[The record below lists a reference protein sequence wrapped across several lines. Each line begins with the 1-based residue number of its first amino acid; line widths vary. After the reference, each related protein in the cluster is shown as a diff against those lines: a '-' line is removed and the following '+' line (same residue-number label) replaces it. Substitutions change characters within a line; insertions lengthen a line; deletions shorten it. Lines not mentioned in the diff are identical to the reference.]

1 MIGAGPRGTSVLERL
16 LANWVPEGPD
26 ASLHIDVIDPY
37 PAGPGHVWQPGQSRL
52 FLMNTQ
58 SFYPTVIP
66 EDPDLAPP
74 LAGHT
79 FDRWR
84 ELQREQPH
92 PSLTA
97 EERAELAGLDTADF
111 PSRALYGRYL
121 RATLEELLARLPAG
135 VTVDFHSTTA
145 TSVRHAAGLGDAAGA
160 AAGDGSAGR
169 GRFDVELADGAVLTV
184 DSVVLAL
191 GHLES
196 RLNPE
201 QRELQAAAEEFGLL
215 YLPPAAPAD
224 VDWSLVPAVKPVL
237 VRGMG
242 LNFFDAMG
250 QLTEGRGGR
259 FLPGADGGLSYLP
272 SGREPLIIAASRRGT
287 PYRAKATLAGYY
299 PDAVTLRYCTENA
312 LAKFAEAGIRP
323 AFDHDLWPLLHRDAL
338 WAYYSTL
345 ARSQPGAILTAP
357 KEFLT
362 ALEEALRPHAHSAAK
377 WEDLVDSVLEIHL
390 RPAHRLNLLGLA
402 APLAGRSFASRAEL
416 DDAVVDYLLDDARR
430 SALGEDDP
438 VKMTIGALHHGRAV
452 LKTAVADGGITDES
466 WVAGLRGWFE
476 AFVEGLAS
484 GPPALRAEQLAA
496 LVRAGVVRFVGPDP
510 QVRRGP
516 QGEGLHGGVALGGEQ
531 YGQRRRRGRQRRR
544 HGRGAGASQQ
554 GRCQRVT
561 AAGAVAR
568 RRPGPAPAHDDGG
581 GISGADVRAGRRP
594 ASLPAARRKRLGDR
608 RPLRPRAAAVRR
620 AVGNGHCGRG
630 PAEERTRVPQRPA
643 HAAGRR
649 RDCPGYSRALVER
662 CPRLTRTEHAPRPG
676 WAVDIFAVCPSL
688 RPGGGHAQRVEPG
701 SILRVSERSLRLRI
715 QSEGLTLGRILA
727 NASAAYMTVFIATKV
742 ARTANQWV
750 CNSASGNSSPAG
762 TAMAILLMIV
772 PLPWF
777 RADGHG

>member
-58 SFYPTVIP
+58 SFYSTVIP

-362 ALEEALRPHAHSAAK
+362 ALEGALRPHAHSAAK

-510 QVRRGP
+510 KFGVDRKAKAFTAVSPWVGNNTDNAAGEVVNAVAMVEALAPANKVAVNESPLLEQLLA
-516 QGEGLHGGVALGGEQ
+516 EGLVRPRLMMTVEGSPVPTSGLDVAPHPYRPLGANGSVTEGLYVLGLQ
-531 YGQRRRRGRQRRR
+531 LSAVQWGTAIAAEARQKSGPVYRSGQRTLRD
-544 HGRGAGASQQ
+544 ADEI
-554 GRCQRVT
+554 
-561 AAGAVAR
+561 AR
-568 RRPGPAPAHDDGG
+568 A
-581 GISGADVRAGRRP
+581 I
-594 ASLPAARRKRLGDR
+594 
-608 RPLRPRAAAVRR
+608 
-620 AVGNGHCGRG
+620 
-630 PAEERTRVPQRPA
+630 
-643 HAAGRR
+643 
-649 RDCPGYSRALVER
+649 
-662 CPRLTRTEHAPRPG
+662 
-676 WAVDIFAVCPSL
+676 
-688 RPGGGHAQRVEPG
+688 
-701 SILRVSERSLRLRI
+701 
-715 QSEGLTLGRILA
+715 LGR
-727 NASAAYMTVFIATKV
+727 
-742 ARTANQWV
+742 
-750 CNSASGNSSPAG
+750 
-762 TAMAILLMIV
+762 
-772 PLPWF
+772 
-777 RADGHG
+777 

>member
-1 MIGAGPRGTSVLERL
+1 M
-16 LANWVPEGPD
+16 
-26 ASLHIDVIDPY
+26 
-37 PAGPGHVWQPGQSRL
+37 
-52 FLMNTQ
+52 
-58 SFYPTVIP
+58 
-66 EDPDLAPP
+66 
-74 LAGHT
+74 
-79 FDRWR
+79 
-84 ELQREQPH
+84 
-92 PSLTA
+92 
-97 EERAELAGLDTADF
+97 
-111 PSRALYGRYL
+111 
-121 RATLEELLARLPAG
+121 
-135 VTVDFHSTTA
+135 
-145 TSVRHAAGLGDAAGA
+145 
-160 AAGDGSAGR
+160 
-169 GRFDVELADGAVLTV
+169 
-184 DSVVLAL
+184 VLAL

-299 PDAVTLRYCTENA
+299 PDAVTLRYCTESA

-377 WEDLVDSVLEIHL
+377 WEDLVDSVLDIHL

-510 QVRRGP
+510 KFGVDRKAKVFTAVSPWVGNTTDDAAGEVVTAVAMVEALAPANKVTVNESPLLEQLLA
-516 QGEGLHGGVALGGEQ
+516 EGLVRPRLMMTVEGSPVPTTGLDVAPHPYRPLGANGSVTEGLYVLGLQ
-531 YGQRRRRGRQRRR
+531 LSAVQWGTAIAAEARQKSGPVYRSGQRTLR
-544 HGRGAGASQQ
+544 
-554 GRCQRVT
+554 
-561 AAGAVAR
+561 
-568 RRPGPAPAHDDGG
+568 D
-581 GISGADVRAGRRP
+581 ADEIA
-594 ASLPAARRKRLGDR
+594 
-608 RPLRPRAAAVRR
+608 R
-620 AVGNGHCGRG
+620 AV
-630 PAEERTRVPQRPA
+630 
-643 HAAGRR
+643 
-649 RDCPGYSRALVER
+649 
-662 CPRLTRTEHAPRPG
+662 
-676 WAVDIFAVCPSL
+676 
-688 RPGGGHAQRVEPG
+688 
-701 SILRVSERSLRLRI
+701 
-715 QSEGLTLGRILA
+715 LGR
-727 NASAAYMTVFIATKV
+727 
-742 ARTANQWV
+742 
-750 CNSASGNSSPAG
+750 
-762 TAMAILLMIV
+762 
-772 PLPWF
+772 
-777 RADGHG
+777 